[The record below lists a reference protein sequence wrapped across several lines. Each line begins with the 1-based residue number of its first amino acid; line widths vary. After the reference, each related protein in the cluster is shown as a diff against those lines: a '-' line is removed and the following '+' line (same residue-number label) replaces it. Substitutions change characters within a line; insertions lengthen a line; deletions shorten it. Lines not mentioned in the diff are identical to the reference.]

1 MISPII
7 IPLNKC
13 NFKSCFT
20 CTMEKKYAV
29 QTIKIARVFPKMYY
43 KRKRL
48 LIMYSQNNIL
58 SPYIPCR
65 LSESSGQKYLL
76 SKKIMLSSN
85 GHFFLFRKFLVYV
98 SERKNMLFKN
108 MLWKNKKKTCFIMHK
123 LILDYNGVVTFELT
137 SDLLSSVLCFK
148 WSVFWKKSIPFS
160 KKIH

>member
-20 CTMEKKYAV
+20 KKKYAV

-123 LILDYNGVVTFELT
+123 LILDYNGVVSFELT

>member
-29 QTIKIARVFPKMYY
+29 QTIKIARVFPKIYY

-108 MLWKNKKKTCFIMHK
+108 MLLKKKTCFIMHK
-123 LILDYNGVVTFELT
+123 LILYYNGVVSFELT

-160 KKIH
+160 KKTH

>member
-1 MISPII
+1 
-7 IPLNKC
+7 
-13 NFKSCFT
+13 
-20 CTMEKKYAV
+20 MEKKYAV

-108 MLWKNKKKTCFIMHK
+108 MLLKKQKKTCFIMHK
-123 LILDYNGVVTFELT
+123 LILDYNGVVSFELT

-148 WSVFWKKSIPFS
+148 
-160 KKIH
+160 

>member
-1 MISPII
+1 
-7 IPLNKC
+7 
-13 NFKSCFT
+13 
-20 CTMEKKYAV
+20 MEKKYAV

-85 GHFFLFRKFLVYV
+85 GHFFCLENFWSMLVKGKICC
-98 SERKNMLFKN
+98 SKICFEKT
-108 MLWKNKKKTCFIMHK
+108 KKKHVLLC
-123 LILDYNGVVTFELT
+123 T
-137 SDLLSSVLCFK
+137 S
-148 WSVFWKKSIPFS
+148 
-160 KKIH
+160 

>member
-1 MISPII
+1 
-7 IPLNKC
+7 
-13 NFKSCFT
+13 
-20 CTMEKKYAV
+20 MEKKYAV

-85 GHFFLFRKFLVYV
+85 GHFFFV
-98 SERKNMLFKN
+98 
-108 MLWKNKKKTCFIMHK
+108 
-123 LILDYNGVVTFELT
+123 
-137 SDLLSSVLCFK
+137 
-148 WSVFWKKSIPFS
+148 
-160 KKIH
+160 

>member
-1 MISPII
+1 M
-7 IPLNKC
+7 LHMYNG
-13 NFKSCFT
+13 
-20 CTMEKKYAV
+20 KKYAL
-29 QTIKIARVFPKMYY
+29 QTIKIARVFPKIYY
-43 KRKRL
+43 ERKRL

-108 MLWKNKKKTCFIMHK
+108 MLLKKQKKTCFIMHK
-123 LILDYNGVVTFELT
+123 LILDYNGVVSFELT

-148 WSVFWKKSIPFS
+148 
-160 KKIH
+160 

>member
-1 MISPII
+1 
-7 IPLNKC
+7 
-13 NFKSCFT
+13 
-20 CTMEKKYAV
+20 
-29 QTIKIARVFPKMYY
+29 MYY

-76 SKKIMLSSN
+76 SKKNNAKFKWPFI
-85 GHFFLFRKFLVYV
+85 FLFRKFLVYV

-108 MLWKNKKKTCFIMHK
+108 MLLKKQKKKCFIMHK
-123 LILDYNGVVTFELT
+123 LILDYNGFVSFELT

-148 WSVFWKKSIPFS
+148 
-160 KKIH
+160 

>member
-1 MISPII
+1 
-7 IPLNKC
+7 
-13 NFKSCFT
+13 
-20 CTMEKKYAV
+20 MEKKYAV
-29 QTIKIARVFPKMYY
+29 QTIKIARVFPKIYY

-108 MLWKNKKKTCFIMHK
+108 MLLKKKNQKTCFIMHK
-123 LILDYNGVVTFELT
+123 LLLDYNGVVSVELT

-148 WSVFWKKSIPFS
+148 
-160 KKIH
+160 